1 MSKHTQLAENI
12 IKLVG
17 GQKNIKSLRHCITR
31 LRFEL
36 YDELNADTD
45 AINSLDGVITVVKAS
60 GQYQVVIGN
69 EVADVYEEINN
80 QLKSNK
86 VVEHEDY
93 EDSTK
98 GNKVNI
104 LDKFINFISSLFQ
117 PFLGALAA
125 AGMIKGLVAIFGSFG
140 LNVDNS
146 GLVAIL
152 NIAGDGF
159 FQFLPIMLAVTAAR
173 SLKLNVF
180 SALAI
185 ASALL
190 YPTIDSL
197 ASGNSAFI
205 LFENTIFQSDVYQT
219 FLGLPIILPP
229 GGYYATI
236 IPIIIAI
243 WFGAK
248 IEKIAKKTIPKSVQ
262 TFFVPFAVLLIAIPI
277 SILIIG
283 PAASW
288 SSDLVGA
295 LFKYLYE
302 LNTILFGVLI
312 GGLWQLLVMF
322 GLHWGL
328 IPIAILQVVEQGY
341 SPIFGASD
349 VAWAGVMGVLLAVFF
364 KAKDTQTKEITLP
377 ATLSSFF
384 GITEPGVYG
393 TLLPQKHLFIIALIA
408 SGIGGGYSGY
418 FDVVPYRMGGLGIF
432 SLASYIPDSGEIT
445 MNVWHRL
452 ISYILTFIIAFIITL
467 VYEQRR
473 ELKAEKNIRPV
484 EDGTRTSGNG

>member
-17 GQKNIKSLRHCITR
+17 SQKNIKSLRHCITR

-205 LFENTIFQSDVYQT
+205 LFENT
-219 FLGLPIILPP
+219 
-229 GGYYATI
+229 
-236 IPIIIAI
+236 
-243 WFGAK
+243 
-248 IEKIAKKTIPKSVQ
+248 
-262 TFFVPFAVLLIAIPI
+262 VLLQ
-277 SILIIG
+277 SFSDKFILG
-283 PAASW
+283 
-288 SSDLVGA
+288 
-295 LFKYLYE
+295 
-302 LNTILFGVLI
+302 
-312 GGLWQLLVMF
+312 
-322 GLHWGL
+322 
-328 IPIAILQVVEQGY
+328 
-341 SPIFGASD
+341 
-349 VAWAGVMGVLLAVFF
+349 
-364 KAKDTQTKEITLP
+364 
-377 ATLSSFF
+377 
-384 GITEPGVYG
+384 
-393 TLLPQKHLFIIALIA
+393 
-408 SGIGGGYSGY
+408 
-418 FDVVPYRMGGLGIF
+418 
-432 SLASYIPDSGEIT
+432 
-445 MNVWHRL
+445 
-452 ISYILTFIIAFIITL
+452 
-467 VYEQRR
+467 
-473 ELKAEKNIRPV
+473 
-484 EDGTRTSGNG
+484 